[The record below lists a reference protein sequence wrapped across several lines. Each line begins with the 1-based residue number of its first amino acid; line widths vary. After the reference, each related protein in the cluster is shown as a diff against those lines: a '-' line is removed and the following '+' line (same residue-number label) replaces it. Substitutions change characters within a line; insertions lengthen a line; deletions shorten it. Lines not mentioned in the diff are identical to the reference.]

1 MSGFLQAIFIAH
13 LATVLVKSET
23 DKTPD
28 IVVNASGTCTTNYDY
43 IQCDDKK
50 ACKEGKKIEWDVK
63 NDNAKNAIVVV
74 LNLRHMASGL
84 YVDPLVGPGNDDGLH
99 AVEVSYG
106 DTKLLQTKVRK
117 IENDYLLGGYEYKV
131 AVSFDKGV
139 TFSVCL
145 DPRIDIGK

>member
-13 LATVLVKSET
+13 LATVLAESET

-28 IVVNASGTCTTNYDY
+28 IVVNSSGTCTTNYDY

-74 LNLRHMASGL
+74 LNLRHIASGL
-84 YVDPLVGPGNDDGLH
+84 YVDPLVGPGNDGLH
-99 AVEVSYG
+99 SVKVNYG
-106 DTKLLQTKVRK
+106 GTGSLKTKVRK
-117 IENDYLLGGYEYKV
+117 IEYDHFLGDYEYKV
-131 AVSFDKGV
+131 AVSFDDGV
-139 TFSVCL
+139 SFGVCL

>member
-1 MSGFLQAIFIAH
+1 MSGFLQTVFLAY
-13 LATVLVKSET
+13 LATVLAKSET

-28 IVVNASGTCTTNYDY
+28 IVVNSNGTCTTNYDY

-84 YVDPLVGPGNDDGLH
+84 YVDPLVGPGNDGLH
-99 AVEVSYG
+99 SVRVNYG
-106 DTKLLQTKVRK
+106 DTGTLKTRVST
-117 IENDYLLGGYEYKV
+117 IEYDYFLGDYEYKV
-131 AVSFDKGV
+131 AVSFDDGV
-139 TFSVCL
+139 SFSVCL